1 MKRPRIIIA
10 DTDSNYIVPLQ
21 LKFAE
26 EFFDK
31 VDLEIITDPAYFSEL
46 FSVPQTADILI
57 VSEELFD
64 RSLLRHVFGSVFV
77 LTEQETQEHSGR
89 VRRLFKYTSIQ
100 EIFAQFRAHS
110 GGVLEQ
116 TQEERRGPQIL
127 LVFSAVGGVGKTT
140 VAMGLA
146 AALAAEGRRIVYLGA
161 ERLQSFQ
168 YRLKQPQYLTSS
180 AVLNALHSDTQLSFE
195 QLRPAIA
202 NDVFSYLPPFRAPLM
217 ALGLSYGIYEAAA
230 AAAKQSGEFDAVI
243 VDADSVFD
251 EEKARLMD
259 LADRVILIT
268 RQTPRAVAATE
279 ALAANINGLS
289 REKYIFLCNDFDA
302 ARGNALA
309 ASDLRFSVDDYIPHF
324 AEYDRLT
331 NRDLAREESIRRLAF
346 LML

>member
-26 EFFDK
+26 ELFDK
-31 VDLEIITDPAYFSEL
+31 VDLEIITEPAYFSEL

-64 RSLLRHVFGSVFV
+64 RSLLRHTLGSVFV
-77 LTEQETQEHSGR
+77 LTEQVTQEQGGS

-100 EIFAQFRAHS
+100 EIFAQLRAHS

-116 TQEERRGPQIL
+116 TQEEPRGSQIL

-146 AALAAEGRRIVYLGA
+146 TALAAEGRRVFYLGA

-168 YRLKQPQYLTSS
+168 YRLRQPQYLTSS
-180 AVLNALHSDTQLSFE
+180 AVLNALRSDTQLSLA
-195 QLRPAIA
+195 QLRQAIT
-202 NDVFSYLPPFRAPLM
+202 NDVFSYLPPFRVPLM
-217 ALGLSYGIYEAAA
+217 ALGLPYGIYEAAA
-230 AAAKQSGEFDAVI
+230 AAAKRSGEFDAVI

-251 EEKARLMD
+251 EDKARLMD
-259 LADRVILIT
+259 LADRVILVT
-268 RQTPRAVAATE
+268 RQTPRAVSATE

-289 REKYIFLCNDFDA
+289 GEKYILLCNDFDA
-302 ARGNALA
+302 AQADALA
-309 ASDLRFSVDDYIPHF
+309 SSNLRFSVDAYIPHL

-331 NRDLAREESIRRLAF
+331 NRELAREESIRRLAF